1 MFTINIGCVVVNE
14 LSRLQ
19 LFTSIKDQDTVFLKV
34 FQYFLRIQLEFEN
47 S

>member
-1 MFTINIGCVVVNE
+1 MFNIDIGCVLINA

-19 LFTSIKDQDTVFLKV
+19 IFTSVKDQDAVLFKV
-34 FQYFLRIQLEFEN
+34 FQYFLRTQLEFEN